1 MKHLFISLIFL
12 LTTINAIGQTKISG
26 NISDKHGETLPGAN
40 VYFLD
45 SYDGTSS
52 DTSGRFNFNTELS
65 GKQTLIVSFLG
76 YKNFS
81 KEIILNGKDVELNI
95 ILKESNNQLDAVVI
109 SAGSFEAG
117 DAKKAVVLKPLDI
130 VTTAGGLGNIYGALN
145 TLPGTQTVGEDGR
158 IFVRG
163 GDGYETKTFID
174 GMLVENPYSS
184 KMPDVPVRGRF
195 SPFLF
200 SGTMFSTGGYSAE
213 YGQALSSALVLNTN
227 DLPPRTVSSI
237 SLMSVGAGFSQTK
250 RWKRSSV
257 SFEADYTNLAPY
269 FNLINQDFDWKTPPK
284 GIGGNII
291 ARKKTGKNGLIK
303 FMGTFSH
310 SKSELSYPDFDNIG
324 EKSNIGLINDN
335 SYLNLTYSDILS
347 EKWISKAGIS
357 FSYNDDNTDID
368 LDNFRE
374 TDKTVQAKYTLTH
387 LLNEEIIIKFGGDFV
402 NREYSQKYFDFHKN
416 KTYKISFN
424 DNISS
429 VFAETEIALGNSFA
443 ARAGGRFEYSS
454 LISKMN
460 LAPRISL
467 AYKTGKKSQVSFAY
481 GKFFQNPQNNF
492 LVYNNDLDFESA
504 NHYIFNYQWIKNDRV
519 FRIEAYYKK
528 YHELVKYDSLHSS
541 NPESY
546 NNTGNGYAKGIDIFW
561 RDNKTIDNIE
571 YWVSY
576 SYIDTERNY
585 LNYPE
590 SATPTFAST
599 HNLSAVVKWYVPIL
613 HTQFGATYSYSS
625 GRTYFNPNT
634 SDFLSN
640 KTGSYNNLSLN
651 VSYLTNIF
659 KKFTI
664 VYFSLG
670 NIFGVDNIYGY
681 HYGSKP
687 NKEGIYKSYPI
698 KPGSKR
704 FVFLGVFISI

>member
-1 MKHLFISLIFL
+1 MKNLLISIIVL
-12 LTTINAIGQTKISG
+12 LTTICAIGQTKISG
-26 NISDKHGETLPGAN
+26 IVSNKHGETLPGAN
-40 VYFLD
+40 IYFLN

-52 DTSGRFNFNTELS
+52 DTSGYFNFSSELK
-65 GKQTLIVSFLG
+65 GKQTLLVSFIG

-81 KEIILNGKDVELNI
+81 AEIIPDGKDIELNI

-109 SAGSFEAG
+109 SAGSFEAS

-130 VTTAGGLGNIYGALN
+130 VTTAGGLGDIYGALN

-200 SGTMFSTGGYSAE
+200 SGTLFSTGGYSAE
-213 YGQALSSALVLNTN
+213 YGQALSSALILNTN
-227 DLPPRTVSSI
+227 DLPPKSISSI
-237 SLMSVGAGFSQTK
+237 SLMSVGAGFSHTK

-257 SFEADYTNLAPY
+257 SAEASYTNLAPY
-269 FNLINQDFDWKTPPK
+269 FNLINQDFEWKTAPK
-284 GIGGNII
+284 GFDGNLI

-310 SKSELSYPDFDNIG
+310 GKSQLSYPDFDDIG
-324 EKSNIGLINDN
+324 NKNNIGLINNN
-335 SYLNLTYSDILS
+335 SYLNLTYSDILTK
-347 EKWISKAGIS
+347 KWISKAGIS
-357 FSYNDDNTDID
+357 FSYNNDNTDID
-368 LDNFRE
+368 LDDFME
-374 TDKTVQAKYTLTH
+374 TDKTLQAKYTLSY
-387 LLNEEIIIKFGGDFV
+387 LLSEEIIIKFGSDFV
-402 NREYSQKYFDFHKN
+402 NRDYSQKYFDFN
-416 KTYKISFN
+416 KKETYKSSFN

-429 VFAETEIALGNSFA
+429 VFAETEIALGNKFA
-443 ARAGGRFEYSS
+443 ARAGSRFEYSS
-454 LISKMN
+454 LLSKIN

-467 AYKTGKKSQVSFAY
+467 AYKTGKKSQISFAY
-481 GKFFQNPQNNF
+481 GKFFQNPHNNF
-492 LVYNNDLDFESA
+492 LVFDNDLDFESA
-504 NHYIFNYQWIKNDRV
+504 SHYIFNYQLIKNDRV

-528 YHELVKYDSLHSS
+528 YHGLVKYDSLHSS
-541 NPESY
+541 NPNSY
-546 NNTGNGYAKGIDIFW
+546 NNHGIGYAKGIDVFW
-561 RDNKTIDNIE
+561 RDNKTIDNVE

-576 SYIDTERNY
+576 SFIDTERNY
-585 LNYPE
+585 LDYPE
-590 SATPTFAST
+590 SATPTFVST
-599 HNLSAVVKWYVPIL
+599 HNLSTVVKWYVPTL
-613 HTQFGATYSYSS
+613 HSQFGATYSFSS
-625 GRTYFNPNT
+625 GRTYYNPNNPN
-634 SDFLSN
+634 FLSD

-664 VYFSLG
+664 VYFSIG
-670 NIFGVDNIYGY
+670 NVFGVDNIYGY
-681 HYGSKP
+681 HYSSKQ
-687 NKEGIYKSYPI
+687 NSEGVYKSFPI
-698 KPGSKR
+698 KSGAKR